1 MKKIIII
8 MSIIGMILVINNKK
22 DELIIPN
29 EAIRFRIIANS
40 NSKIDQ
46 ENKLKVRNALEE
58 EMFNDIENVKTKSE
72 AKSVIKDN
80 IKNYQNIIE
89 TTLDNKINY
98 DINYGLNYF
107 PEKEYKG
114 VKYNE
119 GYYESLVIS
128 LGDAKG
134 DNWWC
139 VLFPPLCLLEAEDN
153 NTEEVEYRSFIKD
166 IIDRYF

>member
-1 MKKIIII
+1 MKKIIIV

-29 EAIRFRIIANS
+29 EAVRFRIIANS

-58 EMFNDIENVKTKSE
+58 EIFNDIENVKTKSE
-72 AKSVIKDN
+72 AKSIIKDN
-80 IKNYQNIIE
+80 IKNYQKVIE

-107 PEKEYKG
+107 PQKEYKG